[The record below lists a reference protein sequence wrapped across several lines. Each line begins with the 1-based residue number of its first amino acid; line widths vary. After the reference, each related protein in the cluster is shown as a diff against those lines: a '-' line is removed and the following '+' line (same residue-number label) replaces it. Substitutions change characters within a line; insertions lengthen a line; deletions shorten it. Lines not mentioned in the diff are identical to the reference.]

1 MTPDEPSSRPEDSPD
16 RCVELLQANQPIAA
30 DFMSRRIFAR
40 EPEHPRRRSL
50 ELRVALARHDQPRA
64 YLAFRNVG
72 EVGQLPPALRFSF
85 AQAAFTVGRL
95 EEAERAIDSLPLSG
109 AHDQHGR
116 LARWRLRIL
125 IHGRRLDRA
134 EEIVSTLE
142 ATPSLSGICT
152 LARAEIALKR
162 QDPETAR
169 RILAAIPTGDT
180 TPAPLRYESSF
191 LLARVL
197 ELLGDADGAFAAAAR
212 GNRVHAPDFDAG
224 AYRAETDRLI
234 EASSKASLECRPKSV
249 VESHAPVLIVGMPR
263 SGTTL
268 IEQIIASHPDASG
281 VGEQQTP
288 FRLAED
294 LAWIDEG
301 RDGPGLSET
310 AFLADATDR
319 YLAMH
324 EACGATGARVTNK
337 ALGLE
342 RILGQLTRI
351 LPQARIIFV
360 ERDPRDLLLSIHQ
373 NPLNLRLYPWSTRL
387 EDAREAMD
395 AFRRLVDHWCTV
407 LPNACMRLT
416 YETLVDDQDTE
427 TSRLLDFLGL
437 PYDRRCLSFEESDR
451 IVLTPSADQVKRGM
465 NRDGIGRWKRYQ
477 SQLGLASPDR

>member
-1 MTPDEPSSRPEDSPD
+1 M
-16 RCVELLQANQPIAA
+16 ELLQANQPIAA
-30 DFMSRRIFAR
+30 DFMCRRIFAR

-50 ELRVALARHDQPRA
+50 ELRVALARRDQPRA

-72 EVGQLPPALRFSF
+72 DVGKLPPPLRFSF

-125 IHGRRLDRA
+125 IHGRRLERA
-134 EEIVSTLE
+134 EEVSSTLE
-142 ATPSLSGICT
+142 GTPALSGICT

-169 RILAAIPTGDT
+169 KILESIPSGDA
-180 TPAPLRYESSF
+180 TPAPLRYESAF
-191 LLARVL
+191 LLARAL
-197 ELLGDADGAFAAAAR
+197 ELLGDADGAFEAAAR
-212 GNRVHAPDFDAG
+212 GNRVHEPEFDADV
-224 AYRAETDRLI
+224 YRADTDRLI
-234 EASSKASLECRPKSV
+234 ERSSKASLERRPKST
-249 VESHAPVLIVGMPR
+249 VESDVPVLIVGMPR
-263 SGTTL
+263 SGTSL
-268 IEQIIASHPDASG
+268 IEQIIASHPDAAG

-288 FRLAED
+288 FRLTED
-294 LAWIDEG
+294 LVWIDDG
-301 RDGPGLSET
+301 RNDSGLSGT
-310 AFLADATDR
+310 AFLADATNR

-324 EACGATGARVTNK
+324 EACGADGVRITNK

-342 RILGQLTRI
+342 RILGPLTAI
-351 LPQARIIFV
+351 LPHARLIFV

-387 EDAREAMD
+387 EDAKEAIA

-407 LPNACMRLT
+407 LPNPWMRLS
-416 YETLVDDQDTE
+416 YETLVDDQEVE
-427 TSRLLDFLGL
+427 TARLLDFLGL
-437 PYDRRCLSFEESDR
+437 APDRRCLSFEKSDR
-451 IVLTPSADQVKRGM
+451 IILTPSADQVKQGM

-477 SQLGLASPDR
+477 TQLGLPSPDR